1 MSRIVATQEQL
12 ETTMSV
18 LLPRALLAAAFALAV
33 VPAAADTLVIG
44 QVAEL
49 SGQSVV
55 AEQVAGA
62 KLWFDSINE
71 SHGPHTFVLK
81 QYDDRRD
88 EKLTL
93 PLTHKLIDEDNAI
106 ALFGYRSTPSL
117 NALAGELDKL
127 GIALVAPF
135 NGSQTI
141 RATARNAFFLR
152 GSYRDE
158 AMRLVA
164 QLEAMG
170 LRDAA
175 VVYQDDPFGREGL
188 AHYKEALAARG
199 LASKME
205 LPYDRK
211 TLDVQPAIDALLHA
225 QAQAVLMACTP
236 KACADVIRKVRGAHN
251 PMLFAVLSNAATD
264 EFVKSV
270 APVGTNVIISQVM
283 PYPWNTAYP
292 LVRDFNRLNAAHH
305 NGVTLSYSSLEGF
318 AAARLLTE
326 AVKAAGPKPTRAG
339 IIEALRR
346 MKGVDLGGIRY
357 SAGEQHYFTEVTT
370 VRSDGKIVH

>member
-1 MSRIVATQEQL
+1 M
-12 ETTMSV
+12 V
-18 LLPRALLAAAFALAV
+18 LRNWALAGALIAAAC
-33 VPAAADTLVIG
+33 PAAADTLVIG

-49 SGQSVV
+49 SGQGPV

-62 KLWFDSINE
+62 KLWFDSVND
-71 SHGPHTFVLK
+71 SHGPHSFVLK
-81 QYDDRRD
+81 QYDDQRD
-88 EKLTL
+88 AKLTL
-93 PLTHKLIDEDNAI
+93 TLTHKLVDEDNAI

-135 NGSQTI
+135 NGSETI
-141 RATARNAFFLR
+141 RSSAKNAFFLR

-158 AMRLVA
+158 AVRLVA
-164 QLEAMG
+164 QLQAMG
-170 LRDAA
+170 LREAA

-199 LASKME
+199 LKAKAT

-211 TLDVQPAIDALLHA
+211 TLDVKPAIDGLLQA
-225 QAQAVLMACTP
+225 QPQAVLMACTP
-236 KACADVIRKVRGAHN
+236 KACADIIRSVRERKN
-251 PMLFAVLSNAATD
+251 PMLFGVLSNTATD

-283 PYPWNTAYP
+283 PYPWNTAQP
-292 LVRDFNRLNAAHH
+292 LVREFNRLNALHH
-305 NGVTLSYSSLEGF
+305 DSVPLSYSSLEGF

-326 AVKAAGPKPTRAG
+326 ALKTAGPKPTRAG
-339 IIEALRR
+339 LIEALRR
-346 MKGVDLGGIRY
+346 MKSVDLGGIRY
-357 SAGEQHYFTEVTT
+357 SAGEKHYFTEVTT